1 MRESASQRTGMSS
14 LPSGST
20 ALPLHRLHFG
30 AKFSAYWWQR
40 VGGQLL
46 RIAHALLQQH
56 GHKAWLYVDD
66 LLAMLA
72 QATWQQQ
79 AVLLTFFISAINA
92 PISWKKAQLGHR
104 ITWCGWT
111 FHLDIEALRLVE
123 GKLAKLRDQL
133 EKLAKSKKIL
143 RKHLE
148 TSLGLLMWA
157 TSTCPHLRPYL
168 APLYKDLHSGRGTF
182 HQVFAR
188 DWQRFVDSLTSD
200 AVVGHQP
207 AGLWITAGSQLL
219 EVGAVSVQS
228 KQDVPRV
235 PPSHKPQMGA
245 PCTAPTRNEIHLRNE
260 SRHALLWLSHASSMT
275 SSAPCDSRPYCTA
288 WQPQTPW
295 QKATQWA

>member
-1 MRESASQRTGMSS
+1 MQGDPHGNFVGMS
-14 LPSGST
+14 PDFK
-20 ALPLHRLHFG
+20 AAHKCVKVHRKEQGCLLFRVESQLYHYTVCHFS

-72 QATWQQQ
+72 QASWQEQV
-79 AVLLTFFISAINA
+79 VLLFFVVSSINA

-133 EKLAKSKKIL
+133 HKLAKSKKIL
-143 RKHLE
+143 
-148 TSLGLLMWA
+148 
-157 TSTCPHLRPYL
+157 
-168 APLYKDLHSGRGTF
+168 GTL

-188 DWQRFVDSLTSD
+188 DWQRFVDSLSRE
-200 AVVGHQP
+200 AVVARQP
-207 AGLWITAGSQLL
+207 TGLWIPVGSKLL
-219 EVGAVSVQS
+219 EVGSVAVQS
-228 KQDVPRV
+228 KNMTCLAFHPRA
-235 PPSHKPQMGA
+235 SHNAFAQ
-245 PCTAPTRNEIHLRNE
+245 
-260 SRHALLWLSHASSMT
+260 
-275 SSAPCDSRPYCTA
+275 
-288 WQPQTPW
+288 
-295 QKATQWA
+295 